1 LNTPRT
7 PEMGVRVYFSPGE
20 VNEDAVRGRTVVVID
35 VLRATTS
42 IITAIHHGARG
53 VIPAKSI
60 EDATEMVLKLG
71 MDDVLLCA
79 ERDMERVEGCD
90 LGNSPAEY
98 TRERVEGRLLV
109 LSTSNGSRAIVA
121 SRSAR
126 KVIIGGYVNAGRVID
141 EIEKGDDVVIVCAG
155 HHGGFSLE
163 DTACAGFL
171 LHRLSETTGRDIL
184 PLNDGA
190 WVALEL
196 GKRNPKSPLRMLRR
210 AAHSRRLEEAGF
222 GSDLALCADVDSHP
236 VLPVLKD
243 YMIVHSDQVF

>member
-1 LNTPRT
+1 M
-7 PEMGVRVYFSPGE
+7 EVQVFFSPGE
-20 VNEDAVRGRTVVVID
+20 IKESAVRGRTVIVID
-35 VLRATTS
+35 VLRASTT
-42 IITAIHHGARG
+42 IITAIANGARG
-53 VIPAKSI
+53 VIPASSL
-60 EDATEMVLKLG
+60 EDATEMVSKLS

-109 LSTSNGSRAIVA
+109 LSTSNGSRAVVA

-126 KVIIGGYVNAGRVID
+126 QVIVGGYVNAGRVISEVAKRD
-141 EIEKGDDVVIVCAG
+141 ELVIACAG
-155 HHGGFSLE
+155 QHGGFSLE
-163 DTACAGFL
+163 DTACAGFI
-171 LHRLSETTGRDIL
+171 LHRLKEETGRDIL

-196 GKRNPKSPLRMLRR
+196 GRKTPKSPIRMIRR
-210 AAHSRRLEEAGF
+210 ASHSRRLEAAGY
-222 GSDLALCADVDSHP
+222 GNDLALCADVDSHP

-243 YMIVHSDQVF
+243 HIIVNSDRVS

>member
-1 LNTPRT
+1 M
-7 PEMGVRVYFSPGE
+7 EVQVFFSPGE
-20 VNEDAVRGRTVVVID
+20 INEDAVRGRTVVVID
-35 VLRATTS
+35 VLRASTS

-53 VIPAKSI
+53 VIPAKSL
-60 EDATEMVLKLG
+60 EDATEMVSKLG

-79 ERDMERVEGCD
+79 EREMERVEGCD

-98 TRERVEGRLLV
+98 TRDRVEGRLLV

-121 SRSAR
+121 SQNAR
-126 KVIIGGYVNAGRVID
+126 KVIIGGYVNASRVVE
-141 EIEKGDDVVIVCAG
+141 EIAKGDSVVIACAG

-171 LHRLSETTGRDIL
+171 LHRLSETTGREIL

-196 GKRNPKSPLRMLRR
+196 GKRTPKSPLRMIRR
-210 AAHSRRLEEAGF
+210 AAHSRRLEEAGY
-222 GSDLALCADVDSHP
+222 GGDLALCADVDSHP

-243 YMIVHSDQVF
+243 HVIVHSDQVS

>member
-1 LNTPRT
+1 M
-7 PEMGVRVYFSPGE
+7 EVQVYFAPGE
-20 VNEDAVRGRTVVVID
+20 INEDAVRGRTVVVID
-35 VLRATTS
+35 VLRASTT
-42 IITAIHHGARG
+42 IITAIHNGARG
-53 VIPAKSI
+53 VIPAKSL
-60 EDATEMVLKLG
+60 EDATEMVSKLG

-79 ERDMERVEGCD
+79 EREMEKVAGCD

-98 TRERVEGRLLV
+98 TRDQVEGRLLV

-121 SRSAR
+121 SQSAR
-126 KVIIGGYVNAGRVID
+126 KVIVGGYVNAGRVIE
-141 EIEKGDDVVIVCAG
+141 EIAKGDSVVIACAG

-171 LHRLSETTGRDIL
+171 LHRLSETTGREIL

-196 GKRNPKSPLRMLRR
+196 GKRTPKSPLRMIRR
-210 AAHSRRLEEAGF
+210 AAHSRRLEEAGY

-243 YMIVHSDQVF
+243 HVIVHSDRVS

>member
-1 LNTPRT
+1 M
-7 PEMGVRVYFSPGE
+7 EVQVFFAPGE
-20 VNEDAVRGRTVVVID
+20 ITEDAVRGRTVVVID
-35 VLRATTS
+35 VLRASTT
-42 IITAIHHGARG
+42 IITAIHNGARG
-53 VIPAKSI
+53 IIPAKSL
-60 EDATEMVLKLG
+60 EDATEMVSKLG

-79 ERDMERVEGCD
+79 EREMERVEGCD

-121 SRSAR
+121 SQSAR
-126 KVIIGGYVNAGRVID
+126 KVIVGGYVNAGRVVD
-141 EIEKGDDVVIVCAG
+141 EIAEGDSVVIACAG

-171 LHRLSETTGRDIL
+171 LHRLSESTGREIL

-196 GKRNPKSPLRMLRR
+196 GKRTPKSPLRMLRR
-210 AAHSRRLEEAGF
+210 AAHSRRLEAAGY

-236 VLPVLKD
+236 VLPILKD
-243 YMIVHSDQVF
+243 YVIVDSDLVS

>member
-1 LNTPRT
+1 M
-7 PEMGVRVYFSPGE
+7 EVQVFFAPGE
-20 VNEDAVRGRTVVVID
+20 ITEDAVRGCTVVVID
-35 VLRATTS
+35 VLRASTS

-53 VIPAKSI
+53 VIPAKSL
-60 EDATEMVLKLG
+60 EDATEMVSKLG

-79 ERDMERVEGCD
+79 EREMERVDGCD

-98 TRERVEGRLLV
+98 TRDQVEGRLLV

-121 SRSAR
+121 SQSAR
-126 KVIIGGYVNAGRVID
+126 KVIVGGYVNAGRVVE
-141 EIEKGDDVVIVCAG
+141 EIAKGDSAVIACAG

-171 LHRLSETTGRDIL
+171 LHRLSETTGREIL
-184 PLNDGA
+184 PMNDGA

-196 GKRNPKSPLRMLRR
+196 GKKTPKSPLRMLRR
-210 AAHSRRLEEAGF
+210 AAHGRRLEEAGY
-222 GSDLALCADVDSHP
+222 GSDLTLCADVDSHP

-243 YMIVHSDQVF
+243 HVIVHSDQVS